1 MLTGHTAGSGEDQV
15 TFIGNPFACQKLLE
29 QRLVE
34 AAPGAVVDIFGAG
47 ANMAQAG
54 RAHAALKPFG
64 LAAGGLL
71 RTAVQNSSVN
81 AGLKLLHSPENNLHH
96 VQGHYRVKRPIF
108 AICTSSTLQPELLGH
123 LGSTT
128 MLGAKP

>member
-1 MLTGHTAGSGEDQV
+1 MNIKRTDPPFKWTSFRGAGQAGSLRERAGQPCFAHTAGSGEDQV

-64 LAAGGLL
+64 LATGGLPINEQ
-71 RTAVQNSSVN
+71 TQPFGVAEIGGAVLWFQFSES
-81 AGLKLLHSPENNLHH
+81 
-96 VQGHYRVKRPIF
+96 
-108 AICTSSTLQPELLGH
+108 LGH
-123 LGSTT
+123 AVKL
-128 MLGAKP
+128 